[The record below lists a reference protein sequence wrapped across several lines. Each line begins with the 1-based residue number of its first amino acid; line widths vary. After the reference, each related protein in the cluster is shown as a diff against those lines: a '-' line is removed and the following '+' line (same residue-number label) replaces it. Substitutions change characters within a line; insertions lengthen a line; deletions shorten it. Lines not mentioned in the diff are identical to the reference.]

1 METKDAVIV
10 VLTVVVIAFALMTV
24 FNFLAIPK
32 LKTGYTEIEG
42 FLELRAY
49 PKTSEVVPTVMV
61 YVLIPMYDQY
71 EIYLTEDGIPLSSM
85 EEFSENDL
93 VEIKGVLYTRDAVD
107 GSETYWMIEVFNI
120 TEGD

>member
-10 VLTVVVIAFALMTV
+10 VLTVVIIAFALITV

-32 LKTGYTEIEG
+32 LKTGYTEIDG
-42 FLELRAY
+42 FLELRTY

-61 YVLIPMYDQY
+61 YAIIPMYDQY

-93 VEIKGVLYTRDAVD
+93 VAIRGVLYTRDAFD
-107 GSETYWMIEVFNI
+107 ESETYWMIEIFNI